1 MRCLAAAGALALA
14 VAAFSADAAEA
25 ALPRATPGSQ
35 GVSAPRLE
43 RLHAYFDDAIARGA
57 YLGAVTLVAR
67 HGRIV
72 DWRTY
77 GHRDLAKRDAM
88 APDAIFRIY
97 SMTKTVATIGLLVL
111 MEEGRLALED
121 PASKYLPAL
130 AKVQVMSGG
139 TADAPLLRAPGRPIT
154 LRHLLTHTAGFATS
168 GPDGD
173 EAVKL
178 FNRVDLHA
186 SKDLEDYVSRVGA
199 LPLAADPGE
208 RFAYD
213 GVNAEVASRVIEVV
227 SGQPLEAFLQ
237 ARVLQPLRMTDT
249 GFTVPADKRGR
260 LVEMTSTDAQGRL
273 IAWPEGEAPSPGGRM
288 RNYFSGAGG
297 LYSTAGDFA
306 RLCQML
312 LNGGE
317 LDGASIL
324 SRKTV
329 DLMMTNQLA
338 PPLSAYGDGFGL
350 GGYVVTDVAGRGR
363 PGSAGQYGWSGAAS
377 TYYTIDREEG
387 LAAMLLMQHLPQ
399 GLPRDP
405 QKASVRFYN
414 LVYQSLGKR

>member
-1 MRCLAAAGALALA
+1 MRSLAAAGAFALA
-14 VAAFSADAAEA
+14 VAAFPAQPAGA
-25 ALPRATPGSQ
+25 ALPRATPDSQ
-35 GVSAPRLE
+35 GVSAARLA
-43 RLHAYFDDAIARGA
+43 RLHAYFDEAVASGA

-72 DWRTY
+72 DWRAY
-77 GHRDLAKRDAM
+77 GHRDLAKREAM
-88 APDAIFRIY
+88 KPESIFRIY

-130 AKVQVMSGG
+130 ANMRVFAGG
-139 TADAPLLRAPGRPIT
+139 SADAPVLRAPKGPIT

-168 GPDGD
+168 GPDGS

-186 SKDLEDYVSRVGA
+186 SKDLDDYVARVGA
-199 LPLAADPGE
+199 LPLGADPGE

-213 GVNAEVASRVIEVV
+213 GVNTEVASRVIEVV
-227 SGQPLEAFLQ
+227 SGQSLDEFLQ
-237 ARVLQPLRMTDT
+237 ARVLRPLRMTDT
-249 GFTVPADKRGR
+249 GFTVPPEKRAR
-260 LVEMTSTDAQGRL
+260 LVQMTSTNAAGQL
-273 IAWPEGEAPSPGGRM
+273 IAWPEGEAPTPGGRM
-288 RNYFSGAGG
+288 RAYWSGAGG
-297 LYSTAGDFA
+297 LYSTAGDYA

-312 LNGGE
+312 MNGGE

-338 PPLSAYGDGFGL
+338 PPLTAYGDGFGL
-350 GGYVVTDVAGRGR
+350 GGYVVTDVAVRGR
-363 PGSAGQYGWSGAAS
+363 PGSVGQYGWSGAAS
-377 TYYTIDREEG
+377 TYYTLDRKEG
-387 LAAMLLMQHLPQ
+387 LIAMLLMQHLPQ

-414 LVYQSLGKR
+414 LVYQ